1 MACLLL
7 KGHTVFHPR
16 HFKDPDGYQ
25 LEAAVDL
32 MSKSLGQTVELSYKQ
47 VVDNRRSYLCRCAS
61 HRCLLSEAS
70 GRHFVYRIDHAAAM
84 DRAG

>member
-1 MACLLL
+1 MKRRSVACLLL

-47 VVDNRRSYLCRCAS
+47 VVD
-61 HRCLLSEAS
+61 S
-70 GRHFVYRIDHAAAM
+70 GLVEEVLRLVAPRP
-84 DRAG
+84 G